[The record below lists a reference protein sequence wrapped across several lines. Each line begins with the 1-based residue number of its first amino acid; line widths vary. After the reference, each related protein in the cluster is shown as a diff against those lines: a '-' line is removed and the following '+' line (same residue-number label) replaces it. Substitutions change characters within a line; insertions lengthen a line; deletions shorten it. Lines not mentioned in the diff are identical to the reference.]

1 MSQYF
6 IMSVCD
12 FCNKKNTKS
21 GGMSHWIGPSRVRVG
36 VGRGAAAETWFKAL
50 PCDLTAVS
58 P

>member
-1 MSQYF
+1 
-6 IMSVCD
+6 
-12 FCNKKNTKS
+12 
-21 GGMSHWIGPSRVRVG
+21 MSHWIGPSRVRVG